1 VGKLYTDSRAHAL
14 TKVPGEAA
22 FTIDLRSQALGT
34 LNHMMARTHKLADD
48 IAKRRRV
55 RFELGEFNVSPPAL
69 MDAELQGQLAR
80 GARELGID
88 AMALPSGAGHD
99 AQDFAQAGFPAAMIF
114 VRNAHGSHNPREAL
128 DLSDL
133 GLGTELLTRFLVS

>member
-1 VGKLYTDSRAHAL
+1 
-14 TKVPGEAA
+14 
-22 FTIDLRSQALGT
+22 
-34 LNHMMARTHKLADD
+34 
-48 IAKRRRV
+48 
-55 RFELGEFNVSPPAL
+55 

-99 AQDFAQAGFPAAMIF
+99 AQDFAHAGFPAAMIF

-128 DLSDL
+128 DPSDL